1 MTYIELG
8 PVRTWYETAGDD
20 GPPLVLLHPGLFGAE
35 SWFAQRDPLAAAGF
49 RVWLPERRGHS
60 HTPDVPGPLSYQ
72 AMADDTVAFLEA
84 VVPGPAHLVG
94 WSDGA
99 VVGALVAMQ
108 RPDLVNRLV
117 LIGQYFDHSGQ
128 APDDV
133 VDQLRQWRDDPPPF
147 LHEYYDQVSPDGP
160 GHYAEFLGKTLDM
173 FDREPNIAPSQL
185 ATIAAD
191 TLVLQGDQDAVT
203 LTHSAAVAAAIPRAR
218 LAVLPG
224 THGLPVESPALVN
237 ELIATFLRDG
247 PPGSALESL
256 AQE

>member
-1 MTYIELG
+1 MTYIGLG
-8 PVRTWYETAGDD
+8 PVRTWYETVGAP

-49 RVWLPERRGHS
+49 GVWLPERRGHGHS
-60 HTPDVPGPLSYQ
+60 PDVPGPLSYQ
-72 AMADDTVAFLEA
+72 VMADDTVAFLEA

-117 LIGQYFDHSGQ
+117 LIGQYFNPAGRAPSGLT
-128 APDDV
+128 
-133 VDQLRQWRDDPPPF
+133 DQLSQWRDDPPPF

-160 GHYAEFLGKTLDM
+160 GHFAEFFAKALDM
-173 FDREPNIAPSQL
+173 FDREPDVELPRL
-185 ATIAAD
+185 AAIAAD
-191 TLVLQGDQDAVT
+191 TLVLQGDRDEVT
-203 LTHSAAVAAAIPRAR
+203 VAHSAAVAAAIPRGR

-224 THGLPVESPALVN
+224 SHALPVESPALVN
-237 ELIATFLRDG
+237 ELVATFLRDG
-247 PPGSALESL
+247 PPGPAWDAMTSG
-256 AQE
+256 